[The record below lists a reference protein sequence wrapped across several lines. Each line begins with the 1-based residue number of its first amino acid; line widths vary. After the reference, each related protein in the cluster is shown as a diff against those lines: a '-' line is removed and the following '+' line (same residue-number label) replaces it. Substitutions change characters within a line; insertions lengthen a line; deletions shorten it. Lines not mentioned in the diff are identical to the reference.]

1 MRFRKDTDGFRARE
15 SGLRME
21 AGGKLEVG
29 GGEGMQV
36 RDVCWAMALP
46 GTLETLIKLARDV
59 TSRNIQVA
67 GVMD

>member
-1 MRFRKDTDGFRARE
+1 MWFADGGRRQTG
-15 SGLRME
+15 S
-21 AGGKLEVG
+21 G

-36 RDVCWAMALP
+36 RDVGWAMALS
-46 GTLETLIKLARDV
+46 GTLGTLVKLARDV